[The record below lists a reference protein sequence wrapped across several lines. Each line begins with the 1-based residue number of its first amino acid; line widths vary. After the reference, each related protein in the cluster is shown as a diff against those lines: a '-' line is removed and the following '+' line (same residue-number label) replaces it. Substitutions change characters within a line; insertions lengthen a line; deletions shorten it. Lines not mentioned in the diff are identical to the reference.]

1 MGKYLKE
8 QVCTGDT
15 ETVLAGIQAT
25 KAPGFEY
32 VKTNALVLKER
43 NDSEI
48 SFIE

>member
-8 QVCTGDT
+8 QTRTGDT
-15 ETVLAGIQAT
+15 EKVLAGIQAI
-25 KAPGFEY
+25 KAQGFEY
-32 VKTNALVLKER
+32 VKTNAPVLKER